1 MSMIISRKYEVL
13 GQLGQ
18 GGMGVVYKVRHVALD
33 SISALKV
40 LPRDLMEN
48 PDMVTRFYRE
58 ARVVARLSHP
68 NIVRVSD
75 IDHDEA
81 LGFHYFVM
89 EYIEGQTFAQHLR
102 ERGPLPLHDVVTVTR
117 QVASALAYAHNYTP
131 SVIHRDIKPANIM
144 IEERTGRVVVMDFG
158 IAKEMDNA
166 DTTQTGMVIGTLKY
180 CSPEQMLHEQ
190 LDGRADIYSLGMVMY
205 EAYAGNQFFAGLDET
220 AVIGKVL
227 YNDQEH
233 LPVFSRPAPPAF
245 AALVTKAITKARDRR
260 YQSMEE
266 LLQDLNTCE
275 ETGIVDA
282 TERIALPPATH
293 FSSGGQT
300 KDEVKDLEEQI
311 RKLEEERQRRLV
323 SSLQAKV
330 HDVREQAAQAG
341 AARWANVLFQEGLS
355 WEEGGNSR
363 LRAQEYL
370 RAQEAY
376 QEAERVFSQAYEQAT
391 TSALLHRA
399 EQARQEMETVK
410 AEADQ
415 YGGREKAR
423 TFYGR
428 GLSLQAQAD
437 ELWERKTYQQ
447 AEQIYLEARGT
458 FTDAR
463 DLAYRESIR
472 DEAMTAQA
480 EVSEAREIA
489 LKENADIF
497 AQAPFQIAEQ
507 HARQAG
513 SALQH
518 EEFFQARE
526 AFAVARQ
533 QYQLAQQQAHA
544 ARQHQHAPEA
554 ERVRRLMEAA
564 RGKIK
569 PQDER
574 EFATLFSQAHLLEE
588 QGRKSEER
596 GEYLEAVAFYER
608 ACQEYERLGVDI
620 ESARATLREQT
631 AAQQTQPIIVPDRA
645 DMTQASRGARVLAQS
660 APPPSVSPQP
670 SVPPLSAPIPVSV
683 PPVAAPTPAP
693 ATARPFPLVP
703 VLAGAGLLLVVGG
716 AYLLKSGSPPAEH
729 AEQAR
734 QAEAPA
740 TRPAESASRP
750 QETSPTAEAPA
761 TALSPGQTTSA
772 PPVSPTDVA
781 TAPASAPQAQTP
793 TGETTT
799 GPRRI
804 AKYTDTP
811 AAQIEIA
818 IEPGLRAALGDQPVA
833 VSPEGKVQLALN
845 DLPVGETLHTLRL
858 TGSTPEQTQDIAV
871 ATHHYPRWEVRQ
883 FVDPQDEAYAVAFA
897 PDGRSVVSS
906 SKDKVL
912 KLWDV
917 ASGEKLRTF
926 SGHTDW
932 VSGVA
937 FSPDGQKILS
947 CSDDTTVRMWDAATG
962 KRIRSLSGHGE
973 IVNSVAFSPDG
984 KLAVVGGNDK
994 ALTLWDVQSGKEVRT
1009 LKGHAGWVL
1018 AVTFSADGK
1027 YLASGSEDST
1037 VKLWDAK
1044 TGKVVRT
1051 LTGHKETVFSVAFS
1065 PDGQTLV
1072 SGSHDN
1078 TARLWNLQ
1086 TGQVVYVLS
1095 GHGDWVN
1102 GVAFSPDGQT
1112 VASASKDK
1120 TVRLWSV
1127 ASGQIVR
1134 TFVGHESTVAGVAFS
1149 PDGTMLISG
1158 SRDRTLRLWWAAADL
1173 VTEAPAP
1180 QASAPAEVPPQ
1191 EPALEAVKQ

>member
-48 PDMVTRFYRE
+48 PDMVARFYRE

-89 EYIEGQTFAQHLR
+89 EYIEGQTFAQYLR
-102 ERGPLPLHDVVTVTR
+102 ERGPLPLHEVVGVTR
-117 QVASALAYAHNYTP
+117 QAASALAYAHSYTP

-158 IAKEMDNA
+158 IAKELDSA
-166 DTTQTGMVIGTLKY
+166 ETTQTGMVIGTLKY
-180 CSPEQMLHEQ
+180 CSPEQMRHEQ

-205 EAYAGNQFFAGLDET
+205 EAYAGSQFFAGLDET

-227 YNDQEH
+227 YDEQEH
-233 LPVFSRPAPPAF
+233 LPVFPRQASPAF
-245 AALVTKAITKARDRR
+245 VALVTKAIAKFRDRR
-260 YQSMEE
+260 YQNMEE

-275 ETGIVDA
+275 ETGPVDA
-282 TERIALPPATH
+282 TERIMLPPATH

-300 KDEVKDLEEQI
+300 KDEVKELEEQI

-323 SSLQAKV
+323 SALQAKV
-330 HDVREQAAQAG
+330 HAVREQAAQAG
-341 AARWANVLFQEGLS
+341 AARWVSVLFQEGLS

-363 LRAQEYL
+363 LRSQEYL

-376 QEAERVFSQAYEQAT
+376 HEAERVFAQAYEQA
-391 TSALLHRA
+391 SAAALLHRA
-399 EQARQEMETVK
+399 EQARQELETVR

-415 YGGREKAR
+415 YGAREKAR

-463 DLAYRESIR
+463 DLAYRESVR
-472 DEAMTAQA
+472 EEAVTAQA
-480 EVSEAREIA
+480 EVSDAREVA

-497 AQAPFQIAEQ
+497 AQAPFQLAEQ
-507 HARQAG
+507 HARQAA

-518 EEFFQARE
+518 DEFFQARE
-526 AFAVARQ
+526 SFAAARQ

-544 ARQHQHAPEA
+544 ARQQQHAPEA
-554 ERVRRLMEAA
+554 ERARQQMEAA
-564 RGKIK
+564 RVQIK
-569 PQDER
+569 SQDER
-574 EFATLFSQAHLLEE
+574 DFATLFSQAHLLEE

-596 GEYLEAVAFYER
+596 GEYLEAAALYER
-608 ACQEYERLGVDI
+608 ARQEYERLGVDI
-620 ESARATLREQT
+620 ESARHTLREQT
-631 AAQQTQPIIVPDRA
+631 AAKQTQPILVPDRM
-645 DMTQASRGARVLAQS
+645 DLTQASRGVRVPAQAAPPTSSPSAPLPS
-660 APPPSVSPQP
+660 APPLVTQ
-670 SVPPLSAPIPVSV
+670 
-683 PPVAAPTPAP
+683 AP

-716 AYLLKSGSPPAEH
+716 VYLLKGGPTPPPSQIEH
-729 AEQAR
+729 AEQTGQAR

-740 TRPAESASRP
+740 TRPTESASRP
-750 QETSPTAEAPA
+750 QETQPSA
-761 TALSPGQTTSA
+761 TATTAPSPEVATSA
-772 PPVSPTDVA
+772 PASPPAEVA
-781 TAPASAPQAQTP
+781 TASAVAPQAGEAG
-793 TGETTT
+793 GETAT

-811 AAQIEIA
+811 AVQIEIVV
-818 IEPGLRAALGDQPVA
+818 EPGLHASFGDQPVA
-833 VSPEGKVQLALN
+833 VSPDGKVQLALK
-845 DLPVGETLHTLRL
+845 DMPVGESLHTLRL
-858 TGSTPEQTQDIAV
+858 AGGTPAQSQEIAV
-871 ATHHYPRWEVRQ
+871 AVRYYPRWEVRQ

-917 ASGEKLRTF
+917 TSGEKLRTF

-932 VSGVA
+932 VTGVA
-937 FSPDGQKILS
+937 FSPDGQKIMS
-947 CSDDTTVRMWDAATG
+947 CSDDKTVRLWEVATG
-962 KRIRSLSGHGE
+962 KRIRSLSGRDE
-973 IVNSVAFSPDG
+973 IVNSVAFAPDG
-984 KLAVVGGNDK
+984 KLAVFGGNDK
-994 ALTLWDVQSGKEVRT
+994 ALTLWDVQTGKEVRT

-1018 AVTFSADGK
+1018 AVAFSPDGK
-1027 YLASGSEDST
+1027 YVASGSEDST
-1037 VKLWDAK
+1037 VKLWDVK
-1044 TGKVVRT
+1044 TGKTVRT
-1051 LTGHKETVFSVAFS
+1051 FTGHKETVFSVAFS

-1078 TARLWNLQ
+1078 TVRLWNLQ
-1086 TGQVVYVLS
+1086 TGQAGYILS
-1095 GHGDWVN
+1095 GHEDWVN
-1102 GVAFSPDGQT
+1102 GVAFSPDGQF
-1112 VASASKDK
+1112 VASGSKDK
-1120 TVRLWSV
+1120 TVRVWSV
-1127 ASGQIVR
+1127 ATGQMVR
-1134 TFVGHESTVAGVAFS
+1134 TFVGHEGTVAGVAFS
-1149 PDGTMLISG
+1149 PDGAMVISG
-1158 SRDRTLRLWWAAADL
+1158 SRDKTLRLWWAAADL
-1173 VTEAPAP
+1173 VSEAPAP
-1180 QASAPAEVPPQ
+1180 QASAPAEAPQ
-1191 EPALEAVKQ
+1191 Q